1 MERTLSSGI
10 DMVLEIDVQ
19 GAFQVREKMPE
30 SILVFVSPPSLEE
43 LERRLRERGTESGE
57 NLRIRLRNARLEM
70 LKSGDYDYVIVN
82 DDAERASNELKS
94 IITGFRPFREERK

>member
-1 MERTLSSGI
+1 VNISGQ
-10 DMVLEIDVQ
+10 D
-19 GAFQVREKMPE
+19 
-30 SILVFVSPPSLEE
+30 
-43 LERRLRERGTESGE
+43 
-57 NLRIRLRNARLEM
+57 RNARLEM